1 MVSVISYPH
10 EVCRIAVDVG
20 QEYEA
25 FCHRYEAMVP
35 ELDRERLAKR
45 VEEGAPWLQVIA
57 DTAATTSHGFLIF
70 WKMEAT
76 ELMALAGNAWRC
88 VEYLMGNP
96 AFAELMYRYDPSV
109 LLYAPLRTVIYV
121 GPEGR
126 TRFAF
131 DQPSTCFS
139 SFADA
144 DIYRAGV
151 EADQK
156 MAALLASLDVPVGTL
171 LDPED

>member
-1 MVSVISYPH
+1 MVGVTSYPH
-10 EVCRIAVDVG
+10 EVRRLAVDVD

-25 FCHRYEAMVP
+25 FCERYESAVP
-35 ELDRERLAKR
+35 ELDRRRLAKR
-45 VEEGAPWLQVIA
+45 VEEGASWVQVIA
-57 DTAATTSHGFLIF
+57 DTAATTSHGFLTY

-76 ELMALAGNAWRC
+76 ALMALAGNSWQC

-96 AFAELMYRYDPSV
+96 TVAELMFRYDPSV
-109 LLYAPLRTVIYV
+109 LLYAPLRIVIYV

-144 DIYRAGV
+144 DIHRVGV
-151 EADQK
+151 EVDQK
-156 MAALLASLDVPVGTL
+156 MAALLDSLDVPVGSL
-171 LDPED
+171 LDPKD

>member
-1 MVSVISYPH
+1 MTSYPH
-10 EVCRIAVDVG
+10 QVRRLAIDVG
-20 QEYEA
+20 QEYGA
-25 FCHRYEAMVP
+25 FCRRYEAVVP
-35 ELDRERLAKR
+35 ALDRQRLAKR
-45 VEEGAPWLQVIA
+45 VAEGASWVQVIA

-76 ELMALAGNAWRC
+76 ELMALAGNTWQC

-96 AFAELMYRYDPSV
+96 AFAEMIYRYDPSI

-144 DIYRAGV
+144 DICRAGV
-151 EADQK
+151 EADLK
-156 MAALLASLDVPVGTL
+156 MAALLESLDVPVGTL